1 MISDPPC
8 PICGQ
13 RASAPIATTDFGDKP
28 HLPQSVSLH
37 GCASCDFAFTWPR
50 DPDGYRAYY
59 AAVANDLTQ
68 RHGQYRNV
76 RQVEIIAGLIADH
89 GIRSVLDF
97 GCGGGGL
104 LHGLADQ
111 LPEVAF
117 TGFDVNADFPSDLSN
132 LRFTSRSPTAA
143 YDLVIVS
150 HVLEHIPDMDQITG
164 LFDLVAA
171 GGLIYI
177 ETPDPKRYGAFEQ
190 PHFAY
195 YVDRLHI
202 NHFSQ
207 RAILKVSPSGFD
219 VVAGGT
225 YAMPYTLGE
234 AYPAQYLVL
243 RDRGET
249 ASAPTAIQDYLT
261 AEARRWAAVRAEL
274 GGRRFLVYG
283 FGDNLHRALAPGG
296 PLHGLE
302 DQIIAVIDRNAEAL
316 SSTTATFRFIP
327 PTEVEE
333 IDGGL
338 IVCTV
343 SQFSD
348 LRAFFGE
355 TYPGSEVRYI

>member
-1 MISDPPC
+1 MTAGPPC

-13 RASAPIATTDFGDKP
+13 RAGAPIAATDFGEKP
-28 HLPQSVSLH
+28 NLPARVSLH
-37 GCASCDFAFTWPR
+37 GCAPCDFAFTWPR

-68 RHGQYRNV
+68 RHGQYRNT
-76 RQVEIIAGLIADH
+76 RQVEIIAGLIAEH
-89 GIRSVLDF
+89 EIGSVLDF

-104 LHGLADQ
+104 MHALADQ

-117 TGFDVNADFPSDLSN
+117 TGFDVNASFPSDLPN
-132 LRFTSRSPTAA
+132 LTFTSQPPSAS
-143 YDLVIVS
+143 YDLVILS
-150 HVLEHIPDMDQITG
+150 HVLEHIPDMGEIVG

-177 ETPDPKRYGAFEQ
+177 ETPDPKRYGAFQQ
-190 PHFAY
+190 PQFGY

-219 VVAGGT
+219 VVVGGT

-243 RDRGET
+243 RDRDET
-249 ASAPTAIQDYLT
+249 ASAPTAIQDYLA

-283 FGDNLHRALAPGG
+283 FGDNLHRALASGG

-316 SSTTATFRFIP
+316 SSAPAKFRFIP
-327 PTEVEE
+327 PTEIEE
-333 IDGGL
+333 IDGDL

-348 LRAFFGE
+348 LRAFFAE